1 MPTFEELVPKQR
13 GIDAKLARGIEEDH
27 DWHWIEGPN
36 GYEPSTSIQDG
47 WTIIAFALP
56 KEYPSVEAVE
66 HFVEADSPQAAMDKL
81 VSFLQDLGFRGKVS
95 VGNYSDTAVYFKAE
109 IGSDET
115 AIVPYNTNYE
125 DADDSLEHKCSPM
138 L

>member
-1 MPTFEELVPKQR
+1 MPTFEELAGKQS

-27 DWHWIEGPN
+27 DWHWVEGPN
-36 GYEPSTSIQDG
+36 GPEPSTNIKGG

-56 KEYPSVEAVE
+56 EEFPNVEAVE

-81 VSFLQDLGFRGKVS
+81 VSFLQDLPFRGKVTVS
-95 VGNYSDTAVYFKAE
+95 NYSDTAVYFTAE

-115 AIVPYNTNYE
+115 TIVPYSTDYE
-125 DADDSLEHKCSPM
+125 DADDVIGA
-138 L
+138 

>member
-27 DWHWIEGPN
+27 DWHWVEGPN
-36 GYEPSTSIQDG
+36 GFEPSTNIKDG
-47 WTIIAFALP
+47 WSIVAYALLERFP
-56 KEYPSVEAVE
+56 EVEEVE

-81 VSFLQDLGFRGKVS
+81 VSFLQDQGFRGKVT
-95 VGNYSDTAVYFKAE
+95 VRNYSDTDVYFTAE

-115 AIVPYNTNYE
+115 TIVPYNTNYE
-125 DADDSLEHKCSPM
+125 DADDVIGA
-138 L
+138 